1 MCKMKLHISQSTLN
15 TLKEINALI
24 IYSNNKIAIIKP
36 YSGNSIRN
44 CTKDLLETFIPLFEG
59 ILNIIIF
66 PFKFIYQL
74 YSFLPIIRFVSEN
87 ENRKVE
93 SVK

>member
-1 MCKMKLHISQSTLN
+1 MLIDIHISKDKLN
-15 TLKEINALI
+15 TLKKIDSI

-87 ENRKVE
+87 ENCKVE

>member
-1 MCKMKLHISQSTLN
+1 MLIDIHISKDKLN
-15 TLKEINALI
+15 TLKKIDSI

>member
-1 MCKMKLHISQSTLN
+1 MLIDIHISKDKLN
-15 TLKEINALI
+15 TLKKIDSI

-74 YSFLPIIRFVSEN
+74 YSFLPIIRFVIEN

>member
-1 MCKMKLHISQSTLN
+1 MLIDIHISKDKLN
-15 TLKEINALI
+15 TLKKIDSI

-87 ENRKVE
+87 ENRKVKE
-93 SVK
+93 VIT

>member
-1 MCKMKLHISQSTLN
+1 MLIDIHISKDKLN
-15 TLKEINALI
+15 TLKKIDSI

-44 CTKDLLETFIPLFEG
+44 CTKDLLETFIPLLEG

-87 ENRKVE
+87 ENRKVKE
-93 SVK
+93 VIT

>member
-1 MCKMKLHISQSTLN
+1 MLIDIHISKDKLN
-15 TLKEINALI
+15 TLKKIDSI

-44 CTKDLLETFIPLFEG
+44 CTKNLLETFIPLFEG
-59 ILNIIIF
+59 LVSIIVF

-74 YSFLPIIRFVSEN
+74 YCFLPIIRFVTEN
-87 ENRKVE
+87 EKQEVE
-93 SVK
+93 SIK